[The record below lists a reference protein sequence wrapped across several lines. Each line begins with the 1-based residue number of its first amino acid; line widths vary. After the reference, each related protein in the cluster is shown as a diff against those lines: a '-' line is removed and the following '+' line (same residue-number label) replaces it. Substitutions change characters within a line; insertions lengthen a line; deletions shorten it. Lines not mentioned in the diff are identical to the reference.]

1 MLLQSYL
8 LFPVL
13 NRKTIFSKKYSY
25 FLRLLFAFTKIFV
38 FNDDQITEGENFF
51 SYQYFPFLEGF
62 LLFHWYD
69 FFFLEAYLFKNVCQ
83 TEIFETVYL
92 PKECLLN
99 KQSASLCEVS
109 KTCIQKIMSFK
120 LNVLFTGCLGCMV
133 PGLQPPYPASGP
145 RSSVPRKS

>member
-38 FNDDQITEGENFF
+38 FNDDQITEGENLF

-109 KTCIQKIMSFK
+109 KTCIQKTMHFK
-120 LNVLFTGCLGCMV
+120 LNVVFTECLGCMV
-133 PGLQPPYPASGP
+133 PGLQLPYPAPGTW
-145 RSSVPRKS
+145 SSAPRKS